1 MNRFKK
7 LRSID
12 FGSEN
17 NLFPLRALFF
27 EKKGTKNYT
36 ILYSIPFISVLHQNK
51 ILHSQK
57 GEASDFWMH
66 NMVRLGPAM
75 RPIDWRNEVPDLPQ
89 ICIKFKMKIYCSI
102 SKPLLQ
108 SIQSH

>member
-51 ILHSQK
+51 ILQNFHR
-57 GEASDFWMH
+57 EAAFDCQTHKRS
-66 NMVRLGPAM
+66 RLGPG
-75 RPIDWRNEVPDLPQ
+75 IFL
-89 ICIKFKMKIYCSI
+89 K
-102 SKPLLQ
+102 
-108 SIQSH
+108 SHKH